1 MAAVNTNSHTES
13 QFLLRRDLPLF
24 SCQSDTD
31 RYSALDICLAAER
44 MRGGGGRER
53 KRQRKRDRETER
65 DTQRVRETGKEGS
78 QLIS

>member
-44 MRGGGGRER
+44 MRELELELELENFILQG
-53 KRQRKRDRETER
+53 
-65 DTQRVRETGKEGS
+65 
-78 QLIS
+78 L